1 MARKTGLGRGLDA
14 LIPGSER
21 SPAQFELS
29 GGVKD
34 IPVDQILPNPRQPRA
49 RFDPA
54 ELAELAS
61 SIREHGV
68 IQPLIVTQSE
78 EGDRYVLIAG
88 ERRLLAAR
96 QAGLTHVPA
105 ISRQASDQQ
114 RLELALIENVQR
126 ADLYPLE
133 AAEAYR
139 QLSEDFGLS
148 QEAIAERVGKS
159 RTAVANTLRLLKLSA
174 PVRQA
179 LASGEI
185 SEGHGRAL
193 LYIDDEQAQADALQV
208 IMEGDLTVRQAEN
221 LGRAVARYGASLLE
235 LSPRVRAA
243 LGDGLISGEHAQ
255 ALAGLQSQAAQETA
269 LQTILARRLNPEQ
282 SRLLV
287 QRLQGDKAE
296 KTSGSRNLPLPAE
309 ISELGERLELELGF
323 PVKLKYDPEKKSGS
337 ITIQYYNDADLDAIV
352 NRILGEE

>member
-21 SPAQFELS
+21 SSDQFESS

-34 IPVDQILPNPRQPRA
+34 VPVEQILPNPRQPRA
-49 RFDPA
+49 RFDPT
-54 ELAELAS
+54 ELAELAK

-78 EGDRYVLIAG
+78 DGDHYVLIAG

-96 QAGLTHVPA
+96 QAGLSHVPA

-139 QLSEDFGLS
+139 QLNEDFGLS

-159 RTAVANTLRLLKLSA
+159 RAAVANTLRLLKLSA
-174 PVRQA
+174 LVRQA
-179 LASGEI
+179 LANGAI

-193 LYIDDEQAQADALQV
+193 LYIDDDKAQEGALQV
-208 IMEGDLTVRQAEN
+208 ILEGDLTVRQAEN
-221 LGRAVARYGASLLE
+221 LGRALARYGASLLE
-235 LSPRVRAA
+235 LAPRVRDA
-243 LGDGLISGEHAQ
+243 LADGLISGEHAQ
-255 ALAGLQSQAAQETA
+255 VLAGLQNHAAQETA
-269 LQTILARRLNPEQ
+269 LQTILARRLTPEQ
-282 SRLLV
+282 SRALA
-287 QRLQGDKAE
+287 QRLQGDKIE
-296 KTSGSRNLPLPAE
+296 KQKASRNLPMPAE
-309 ISELGERLELELGF
+309 INALGERLELELGF

>member
-21 SPAQFELS
+21 PAAQFEAS

-34 IPVDQILPNPRQPRA
+34 IPVDRILPNPRQPRA
-49 RFDPA
+49 RFDPT

-61 SIREHGV
+61 SIREHGI

-78 EGDRYVLIAG
+78 GGDQYILIAG

-126 ADLYPLE
+126 ADLSPLE

-139 QLSEDFGLS
+139 QLSQDFGLS

-159 RTAVANTLRLLKLSA
+159 RAAVANTLRLLKLSS
-174 PVRQA
+174 PVREA
-179 LASGEI
+179 LTNGAI

-193 LYIDDEQAQADALQV
+193 LYVEEEEAQERALQV
-208 IMEGDLTVRQAEN
+208 VLEGELTVRQTEN
-221 LGRAVARYGASLLE
+221 LGREVARHGASLLE
-235 LSPRVRAA
+235 LAPRVRAA
-243 LGDGLISGEHAQ
+243 LGDGLISGEHAL
-255 ALAGLQSQAAQETA
+255 ALLGLQSHAAQENA
-269 LQTILARRLNPEQ
+269 LQTILAKQLNPEQ

-287 QRLQGDKAE
+287 QRLQGDKGE
-296 KTSGSRNLPLPAE
+296 KAGKPRTLSLPAE

-323 PVKLKYDPEKKSGS
+323 PVKLKYDREKKSGS

-352 NRILGEE
+352 NRILGEG